1 LTYNGKNER
10 IERFMNKEKL
20 KEFGLTEEQADKVM
34 GVLDGAFVP
43 KSRFDEVNTEKNQLK
58 ASVTE
63 RDAQL
68 LAETKA
74 LELSGGLSGVDSRL
88 RLIAREGESVKQ
100 IIHNKTGLRKNLKKH
115 LTSKSPSSIIVARI
129 LNRLFWGGFIL
140 WRAL

>member
-1 LTYNGKNER
+1 MK
-10 IERFMNKEKL
+10 MNKEKL

-34 GVLDGAFVP
+34 GALDGAFVP

-74 LELSGGLSGVDSRL
+74 LTRGLC
-88 RLIAREGESVKQ
+88 
-100 IIHNKTGLRKNLKKH
+100 
-115 LTSKSPSSIIVARI
+115 
-129 LNRLFWGGFIL
+129 
-140 WRAL
+140 